1 MSGTEWVQIAADTKL
16 NEILERYPSVGP
28 ILVQAGRGWVNKQG
42 DLYAQFPDL
51 TVAQYAELNGVE
63 VGRVLG
69 LLQAAAESEDRTK
82 ETGARQGSGDDDAV
96 WRRPPVTIGYTS
108 SYDEREGMSPGT
120 VPVVHVQSQR
130 GPV

>member
-1 MSGTEWVQIAADTKL
+1 MSGTDAVQIAGETKL
-16 NEILERYPSVGP
+16 NEILERYSSVGP
-28 ILVQAGRGWVNKQG
+28 ILVQAGRGWVNKEG

-51 TVAQYAELNGVE
+51 TVTQYAELNGLE
-63 VGRVLG
+63 VGRVLR
-69 LLQAAAESEDRTK
+69 LLQAAAESEERTRK
-82 ETGARQGSGDDDAV
+82 AGPERRDHDAI

-120 VPVVHVQSQR
+120 VPVVHVQSER

>member
-1 MSGTEWVQIAADTKL
+1 MSGAGGMQIAAETKL

-28 ILVQAGRGWVNKQG
+28 ILVQAGRGWVNKRG

-63 VGRVLG
+63 VERVLQ
-69 LLQAAAESEDRTK
+69 LLQPAAESEDRTAK
-82 ETGARQGSGDDDAV
+82 AGARQDDEAV

-120 VPVVHVQSQR
+120 VPVVHVQSNR

>member
-1 MSGTEWVQIAADTKL
+1 MSGAEGVQIAADAKL

-63 VGRVLG
+63 VDQVLR
-69 LLQAAAESEDRTK
+69 LLQAAAESEEQTRK
-82 ETGARQGSGDDDAV
+82 AGGKPGDDDEV
-96 WRRPPVTIGYTS
+96 WRRPPLTIGYTS
-108 SYDEREGMSPGT
+108 SYDEREGTSAGT
-120 VPVVHVQSQR
+120 VPVVHVQSHR

>member
-16 NEILERYPSVGP
+16 NEILERYSSVGP

-51 TVAQYAELNGVE
+51 TVAQYAELNALE
-63 VGRVLG
+63 IDRVLR
-69 LLQAAAESEDRTK
+69 LLQAAAESEERTLK
-82 ETGARQGSGDDDAV
+82 TGASPRDHLEA

-108 SYDEREGMSPGT
+108 SYDEREGMSRGT
-120 VPVVHVQSQR
+120 IPVVHVQSER

>member
-1 MSGTEWVQIAADTKL
+1 MSGAGGMQIATETRL

-28 ILVQAGRGWVNKQG
+28 ILVQAGRGWVNKRG

-63 VGRVLG
+63 VERVLQ
-69 LLQAAAESEDRTK
+69 LLQAAAESEDRTAK
-82 ETGARQGSGDDDAV
+82 AGAREDDDAV

-120 VPVVHVQSQR
+120 VPVTHVQSQR